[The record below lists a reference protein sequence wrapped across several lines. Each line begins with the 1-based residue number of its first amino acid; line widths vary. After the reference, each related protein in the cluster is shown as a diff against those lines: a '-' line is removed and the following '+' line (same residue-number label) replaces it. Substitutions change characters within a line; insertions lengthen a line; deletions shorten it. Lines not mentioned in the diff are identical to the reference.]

1 MAYTVP
7 ADCATLVYRVFV
19 VFTAMNSLDIMIT
32 DDEARF
38 MPPIAIMDGQ
48 ILNGI
53 LPSSLHKKVV
63 IWLDHHR
70 EEAIQAWESIREG
83 RLPNWI
89 E

>member
-1 MAYTVP
+1 
-7 ADCATLVYRVFV
+7 
-19 VFTAMNSLDIMIT
+19 
-32 DDEARF
+32 
-38 MPPIAIMDGQ
+38 MPPIAIIDGWKVYVYVYANDHGIPHIHLRHVGKSIPISIMDGQ